1 MDRLTYQDINLTDN
15 EKRKQLIQLYKAGN
29 YEAALQTLQATSLD
43 NKHITA
49 QIINDIT
56 DAIVALEVNLDPAFK
71 QDIIITSPQKPP
83 NIKQGEIWF
92 EQEKPYIWREVNQ
105 LAYTFNNINA
115 LGYTWA
121 EINRGGW

>member
-56 DAIVALEVNLDPAFK
+56 DAIVALEVNLDPSFK
-71 QDIIITSPQKPP
+71 QDIIITSPQPP
-83 NIKQGEIWF
+83 IGIKKGEVWF

>member
-29 YEAALQTLQATSLD
+29 YEAALQTLQETSLD

-56 DAIVALEVNLDPAFK
+56 DAVVALEVNLDPAFK
-71 QDIIITSPQKPP
+71 QDIIITSPQPP
-83 NIKQGEIWF
+83 IGIKKGEVWF
-92 EQEKPYIWREVNQ
+92 EQGKPYIWREVNQ

-115 LGYTWA
+115 LGYTWT